1 MSEYVLARSETTQ
14 ESGRGQQT
22 DSSRAGDIISKRING
37 EAITTTRE
45 TPGLQTV
52 TRNNPES
59 IVDKTDTTPAYVA
72 TTTQLRPENTTTEKT
87 YGHIG
92 VQFSFTLQVTS
103 IHPVDPAGGS
113 GLVC

>member
-14 ESGRGQQT
+14 DSGRGQQT
-22 DSSRAGDIISKRING
+22 DSSRAGDIVSTRNNG
-37 EAITTTRE
+37 EVVTTRVE
-45 TPGLQTV
+45 NPGLQTV
-52 TRNNPES
+52 TRYNPES
-59 IVDKTDTTPAYVA
+59 IVDKTDTTPATVS
-72 TTTQLRPENTTTEKT
+72 TTTVFRPENTTTEKT

-113 GLVC
+113 GLSC